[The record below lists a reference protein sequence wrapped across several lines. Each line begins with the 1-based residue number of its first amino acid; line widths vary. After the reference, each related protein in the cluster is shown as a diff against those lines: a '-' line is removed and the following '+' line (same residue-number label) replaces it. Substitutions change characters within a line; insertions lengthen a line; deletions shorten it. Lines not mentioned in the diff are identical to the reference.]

1 MSSYLTDYR
10 QHVGAKPDKFYKTTL
25 FRGDHLM
32 LGLNC
37 LEPGQVQPVHD
48 HGDQD
53 KFYTVLEGVGVF
65 TVGGRGRLGA
75 GRPAPR
81 RAQRRDGAA
90 GAADGHR
97 PAAVTVERNSIRRAQ
112 VRKSPPLR

>member
-10 QHVGAKPDKFYKTTL
+10 QHTGAKPDKFYKTTL

-37 LEPGQVQPVHD
+37 LEPGQVQAVHD

-53 KFYTVLEGVGVF
+53 KFYAVLEGAGLF
-65 TVGGRGRLGA
+65 TVGDEEHLA
-75 GRPAPR
+75 GPGVVVWAPAGLPHGVR
-81 RAQRRDGAA
+81 NA
-90 GAADGHR
+90 GA
-97 PAAVTVERNSIRRAQ
+97 ERLVLLMGIA
-112 VRKSPPLR
+112 PPPR